1 MIKNIREISNP
12 ILRAIAAGIFLGT
25 LVTIPAALAVQLAKS
40 PKDPTAETNSKL
52 AVYASLV
59 STVIGSAI
67 GLGAGKGKDDR
78 AKLSDDT
85 LARMN
90 DSVEVESS
98 NNGWTDWRKFIV
110 MRKVKESDGI
120 TSFYL
125 HPEDN
130 GEIFDFSPGQF
141 LTLKLDIP
149 GQSKP
154 IIRTYSLSDYDR
166 SPMNYRLSIKRELAP
181 VNLNVLPG
189 IASNFMHDSIHE
201 DSIIWVKPPAGK
213 FVLDLD
219 SPKPAVL
226 ISNGVGITPMIAMAK
241 AAVLLNPSR
250 QIWFLHG
257 ARDGNAHAFCDEMN
271 ALCASNPNLHVI
283 YCYSQPTAVDNGTYH
298 QQGYVDSALI
308 QNIVAPEMHQ
318 LCGST
323 EADYF
328 LCGSTSFMDAL
339 RNGLKASGVPDRN
352 VMFESFAKAMSKA
365 VETVGTVAIEPID
378 PVEVVFSKSGKTRI
392 WNPADGTI
400 LEFAEANGLHPDYS
414 CRAGVCGTCMCRI
427 SEGAVEYEELPVG
440 SVDPGSVL
448 ICISK
453 PKTARVV
460 LDL

>member
-1 MIKNIREISNP
+1 MIKNIKEISNP
-12 ILRAIAAGIFLGT
+12 ILRAVIAGIFLGS
-25 LVTIPAALAVQLAKS
+25 LVTIPAALAVELAKS
-40 PKDPTAETNSKL
+40 PKDSNVESTSKL
-52 AVYASLV
+52 AVYASLA
-59 STVIGSAI
+59 STAIGAAI
-67 GLGAGKGKDDR
+67 GLGAGKRKDERDR
-78 AKLSDDT
+78 LPDDT
-85 LARMN
+85 LGN

-130 GEIFDFSPGQF
+130 GAIPDFSPGQF

-149 GQSKP
+149 GQLKP
-154 IIRTYSLSDYDR
+154 VIRTYSLSDYDL
-166 SPMNYRLSIKRELAP
+166 SAMNYRLSIKREAAP
-181 VNLNVLPG
+181 TNLNVLPG
-189 IASNFMHDSIHE
+189 IASNFMHDSIQE

-213 FVLDLD
+213 FVLDVY
-219 SPKPAVL
+219 SSKPAVL

-241 AAVLLNPSR
+241 AVVRFNPLR

-257 ARDGNAHAFCDEMN
+257 ARDGNAHAFRDEIN
-271 ALCASNPNLHVI
+271 ALSASHSNLHVI
-283 YCYSQPTAVDNGTYH
+283 YCYSRPTATDTGKYH

-308 QNIVAPEMHQ
+308 QNIVAPEMQ
-318 LCGST
+318 KLCGST

-328 LCGSTSFMDAL
+328 LCGSPSFMDAL
-339 RNGLKASGVPDRN
+339 RNGLREWGVPDRN
-352 VMFESFAKAMSKA
+352 VNFESFAKAMPK
-365 VETVGTVAIEPID
+365 TTT
-378 PVEVVFSKSGKTRI
+378 PVRDLPTENTDSQEIVFSKSGKTLT
-392 WNPADGTI
+392 WNPADGT
-400 LEFAEANGLHPDYS
+400 LLDFAEANGLNPDYS
-414 CRAGVCGTCMCRI
+414 CRAGVCGTCMCKI
-427 SEGAVEYEELPVG
+427 SEGEVEYEEEPSA